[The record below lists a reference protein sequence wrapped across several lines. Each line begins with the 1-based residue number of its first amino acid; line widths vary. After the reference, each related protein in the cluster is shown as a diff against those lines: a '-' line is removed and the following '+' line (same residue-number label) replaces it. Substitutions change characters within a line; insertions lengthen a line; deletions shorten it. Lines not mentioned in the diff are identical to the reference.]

1 MARDINPFGLRM
13 PHDLK
18 KLIEKSAK
26 TNRRSMN
33 AELILRLQDS
43 IEKDPLFVP
52 EIREAS
58 RSYELS
64 EDENVLLKAYSTLSP
79 RRRRA
84 LLELLTVF
92 TTDK

>member
-1 MARDINPFGLRM
+1 M
-13 PHDLK
+13 
-18 KLIEKSAK
+18 
-26 TNRRSMN
+26 
-33 AELILRLQDS
+33 
-43 IEKDPLFVP
+43 FVP

-84 LLELLTVF
+84 LLELLTAF
-92 TTDK
+92 TSDK